1 MADEKSKIFS
11 SLLRKR
17 SGMEIKMRQR
27 AVRFVIISMVIFL
40 GIMGTSAKEGKAAT
54 NPTPTPMV
62 AATPKPTQIPG
73 GIDYLSLLSMD
84 QSQVNTTVGQTTK
97 LSVNGLANVGSYQIN
112 WYSEDCAIL
121 IVNQRGEV
129 TAMSMTGEEGVKVYC
144 TVTIMDREYRFETL
158 FFVSAPSLY
167 ETSAVLRTG
176 KTKEIRLTGLLGQ
189 SVATYETSDPGVALV
204 SETGMITA
212 FTAGKTTI
220 TVTVDG
226 LKLEFQLTVTNASLN
241 CTWFLTKKG
250 TTKQL
255 SVSGHTKTTAVTYR
269 SENSAIAS
277 VSATGKIKAKKIGNT
292 KIIVNVDG
300 IQLNC
305 VVNITYKKALSVIKA
320 GKKKLG
326 YTYSQARRMSSKYFD
341 CSSFVWRM
349 YKTRGVYFGTKK
361 TAPVAATEAKY
372 MVSKKKVIA
381 YKYVDPSKLLA
392 GDIIFIKGK
401 YNGRYRNICHVAI
414 YIGNGKI
421 LHATPPK
428 VKYGDYNMYRSSITV
443 IARPLK

>member
-1 MADEKSKIFS
+1 MADEKSKSFS
-11 SLLRKR
+11 SSLRKR

-62 AATPKPTQIPG
+62 AETPKPTQTSG

-167 ETSAVLRTG
+167 EKSAVLRTG

-204 SETGMITA
+204 S
-212 FTAGKTTI
+212 
-220 TVTVDG
+220 
-226 LKLEFQLTVTNASLN
+226 
-241 CTWFLTKKG
+241 
-250 TTKQL
+250 
-255 SVSGHTKTTAVTYR
+255 
-269 SENSAIAS
+269 
-277 VSATGKIKAKKIGNT
+277 
-292 KIIVNVDG
+292 
-300 IQLNC
+300 
-305 VVNITYKKALSVIKA
+305 
-320 GKKKLG
+320 
-326 YTYSQARRMSSKYFD
+326 
-341 CSSFVWRM
+341 
-349 YKTRGVYFGTKK
+349 
-361 TAPVAATEAKY
+361 
-372 MVSKKKVIA
+372 
-381 YKYVDPSKLLA
+381 
-392 GDIIFIKGK
+392 
-401 YNGRYRNICHVAI
+401 
-414 YIGNGKI
+414 
-421 LHATPPK
+421 
-428 VKYGDYNMYRSSITV
+428 
-443 IARPLK
+443 